1 MCHVRR
7 DGRTP
12 DKANPLRGGHGC
24 SDRIH
29 GDTRLS
35 MISSTTEARWS
46 GFRHADRRE
55 RVPHTSN
62 TAFPPDVWESLQW
75 RRGRHHVRGLVAVP
89 RRQTI
94 QPWLDGTIAVDAGS
108 SVGMGQWRA
117 ALRQVVMRWTR
128 YGPATTVAEAHRPWA
143 ATPERRHVYDRSCS
157 AGRRRDLSG
166 GSGMREFRWSRATA
180 RDAAE
185 LGKPA
190 GGGIGEPGRHVV
202 APEIDAV
209 AQCDVRRTALGRS
222 VCSAGRADQGC
233 TRRHRYRVVRRE
245 RFTVDSG
252 LALHLPRPV
261 SCLGVGLRFGAARYP
276 AQPHGEWQ

>member
-190 GGGIGEPGRHVV
+190 GGGIGEPGRTSLLRRSTRSLSVTSEGQRLV
-202 APEIDAV
+202 EACARPV
-209 AQCDVRRTALGRS
+209 AQIR
-222 VCSAGRADQGC
+222 
-233 TRRHRYRVVRRE
+233 
-245 RFTVDSG
+245 
-252 LALHLPRPV
+252 LHSTTSLPR
-261 SCLGVGLRFGAARYP
+261 RQAR
-276 AQPHGEWQ
+276 AVHCR